1 MLTMRSLA
9 MLIPILA
16 FGLVSIF
23 GPPRKDIPDDTDWW
37 SLITPQGYL
46 FATTKNDKP
55 ALANFTIAG
64 IDLGPGSFDDVIPK
78 LGVSTVV
85 MRGQT
90 QMSREQLCY
99 RSADGSTRL
108 IFEHGERG
116 EAFYLVG
123 AGKDWNGSGL
133 CRKSEIVIDALATQS
148 GLRLGLTPHEVAKI
162 LGDPC
167 GESPGRQEWL
177 WAGQFAVT
185 ADELARIK
193 QRNPSL
199 AISDADLKHSQREL
213 KAIIEVR
220 YTDNRA
226 SELGAWY
233 QFDDSAR
240 FDK

>member
-1 MLTMRSLA
+1 MRALPI
-9 MLIPILA
+9 LIPILA
-16 FGLVSIF
+16 FGLSIF
-23 GPPRKDIPDDTDWW
+23 GPPRKDVPDDTDWW
-37 SLITPQGYL
+37 SLIMPQGL
-46 FATTKNDKP
+46 LLATTKSDKP
-55 ALANFTIAG
+55 SLANFTITG

-78 LGVSTVV
+78 LGISTVV

-116 EAFYLVG
+116 EAFYMVG
-123 AGKDWNGSGL
+123 AGKDWSGSGF
-133 CRKSEIVIDALATQS
+133 CKKSPIVTDALATQS
-148 GLRLGLTPHEVAKI
+148 GLHLGLTPAEITKI
-162 LGDPC
+162 LGHPS

-177 WAGQFAVT
+177 WSGQFPVT

-193 QRNPSL
+193 QRNPHL
-199 AISDADLKHSQREL
+199 AITDADAKKLQHDL

-220 YTDNRA
+220 YTNNRA
-226 SELGAWY
+226 SEIGAWY
-233 QFDDSAR
+233 QFDDSSR